1 MENIV
6 QKSLHKLM
14 LELQQAAA
22 TQPQLMTTE
31 FDPELNS
38 PCYTTHVEAG
48 QPCQWQPVLMTI
60 EQSFANIE
68 NALDITLNEQFC
80 KFFTTYWSFNLQV
93 RAEQGDC
100 ELLQV
105 CSEDDFARL
114 QENLI
119 GHLLMKQRLKQPPTL
134 FFGLTDEDDFIL
146 SVDNASGEV
155 VVEQVG
161 KIPQRCLAPDLASFL
176 DGLTPPVLVC

>member
-14 LELQQAAA
+14 HELQSAAA

-31 FDPELNS
+31 FDPDLSS
-38 PCYTTHVEAG
+38 PCYTSTVEAG
-48 QPCQWQPVLMTI
+48 QPCQWQPVLMSV

-93 RAEQGDC
+93 CAEQGDC

-119 GHLLMKQRLKQPPTL
+119 GHLLMKQRLKQPLTL
-134 FFGLTDEDDFIL
+134 FFGLTDEEDFIL

-155 VVEQVG
+155 VLEQVG

-176 DGLTPPVLVC
+176 DGLTPPLVIC